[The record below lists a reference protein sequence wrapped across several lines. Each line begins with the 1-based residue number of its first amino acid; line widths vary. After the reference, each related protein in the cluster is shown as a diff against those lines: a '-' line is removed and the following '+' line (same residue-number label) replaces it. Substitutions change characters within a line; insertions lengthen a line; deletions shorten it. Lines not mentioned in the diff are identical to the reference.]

1 MSKFIPKKET
11 PDYGGQVKP
20 KLKIK
25 VNING
30 EQKILTEYELAQM
43 ISDINMRQSQM
54 EQALKG
60 IMDAM
65 EAATKEVGQPKD
77 VNKGTPVNYST
88 LKLPKLNT
96 VQAGIDDGKKFYNN
110 SDGGVKIES

>member
-1 MSKFIPKKET
+1 MSKFLPKKET

-65 EAATKEVGQPKD
+65 EAATKEVGTPKE
-77 VNKGTPVNYST
+77 VNNVTPVNYGT

-96 VQAGIDDGKKFYNN
+96 VQAGIDDGKKFYN